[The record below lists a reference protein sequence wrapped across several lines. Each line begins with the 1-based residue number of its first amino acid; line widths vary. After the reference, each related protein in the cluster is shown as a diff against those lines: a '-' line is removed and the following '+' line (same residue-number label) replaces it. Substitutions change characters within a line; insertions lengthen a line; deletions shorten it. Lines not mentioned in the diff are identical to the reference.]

1 MSNPAKSQSA
11 LHPSLAT
18 QAYFEIRN
26 KILKGEIVLGEAISR
41 RGVAQE
47 LGMSFIPVAEAMQRL
62 EAEGMLESLP
72 RIGTRVRIP
81 TANDVRDRYIIRE
94 ALEVQ
99 SARLF
104 CERATAADRE
114 ELSSLAAQLD
124 TMAQEQASPRES
136 QFEFQSL
143 HVRFHMRIADCTGCA
158 PLYEMLEKNQVL
170 IFNWLFDVAADSQ
183 MPAQWHGTLMDVLN
197 GNDPDAAALAMGT
210 HIRTGMSEIQS
221 AIAVR
226 FGTDLSWMQRRPEI
240 VPRDETLAPVNTW
253 RPRRLSEKKSVSTS

>member
-11 LHPSLAT
+11 LLPSLAT
-18 QAYFEIRN
+18 QAYIEIRN
-26 KILKGEIVLGEAISR
+26 KILKGEMALGEAISR

-62 EAEGMLESLP
+62 EADGMLESLP

-114 ELSSLAAQLD
+114 ELANLARQLD
-124 TMAQEQASPRES
+124 EMAHGTGKDSG

-143 HVRFHMRIADCTGCA
+143 HVRFHMRIADSTGCA

-183 MPAQWHGTLMDVLN
+183 MPAQWHGTLIDVLN
-197 GNDPDAAALAMGT
+197 GNNPDAAALAMGT

-221 AIAVR
+221 AIAER
-226 FGTDLSWMQRRPEI
+226 FGTDLSWMQRRPETSH
-240 VPRDETLAPVNTW
+240 RNEALSTSKTW
-253 RPRRLSEKKSVSTS
+253 RSRRVPAIKTVAAT